1 MFLENR
7 NRRVVPRWRDHK
19 TTLALRELS
28 NAKAKDP
35 MSAEDTT
42 ALARRASEWHNNTTI
57 WHAADL
63 LSSAY
68 VVGIPDH
75 YMDAIDFIL
84 AHPESAP
91 TPLVDLAKRAAS
103 PVGRELAD
111 LHQVDEEEGIRRRI
125 HNARVRLRDEP
136 RNAILWVELSRM
148 YMLVGESVRALRSM
162 EVAAQL
168 GADSRFVVRS
178 AARLFLHE
186 RDSTRALQ
194 VIRRASGAKTDPWLL
209 AAEIAVASASNSPP
223 LLARAGRLRNDDT
236 NLSEFERTE
245 LSSALATLELE
256 SGRDRKARQLFRR
269 SLNAPN
275 ENSVAQVEWANRQ
288 IGGLEIQGNLFDVP
302 RSFEASAQIC
312 LSNGEWRGAIEYGEN
327 WLRDQPFSKSPAIF
341 TSYVS
346 SLIEEYGSSI
356 EILRTSLKL
365 NPSDPTLINNL
376 AFALASSGEVA
387 EATRILAG
395 TDYKKSTGTRGI
407 TLSATHGLV
416 FFRAGMPELG
426 RELYQLAAERAAI
439 SGMQKY
445 RLMADLYLAR
455 EELLA
460 ATSVA
465 NVTAKRALASAAN
478 STDREVSVIADQVRR
493 LCEKAIES
501 ETRSARSI
509 S

>member
-1 MFLENR
+1 M
-7 NRRVVPRWRDHK
+7 
-19 TTLALRELS
+19 ALRELS
-28 NAKAKDP
+28 NAKEKAPISDD
-35 MSAEDTT
+35 DTV
-42 ALARRASEWHNNTTI
+42 ALARRASEWRNNTTI

-68 VVGIPDH
+68 VLGVPDH

-91 TPLVDLAKRAAS
+91 TPLVDLAKKAAS
-103 PVGRELAD
+103 PVERELAD
-111 LHQVDEEEGIRRRI
+111 VHQVDEEEAIRRRI
-125 HNARVRLRDEP
+125 HDARARLRDEP

-148 YMLVGESVRALRSM
+148 YMLLGESVRALRSM

-186 RDSTRALQ
+186 RDSSRALQ

-236 NLSEFERTE
+236 DLSEFERTE

-269 SLNAPN
+269 SLSAPN

-288 IGGLEIQGNLFDVP
+288 IGGLEIQGGNLFQVP

-312 LSNGEWRGAIEYGEN
+312 LTNGEWRRAIEYGEN
-327 WLRDQPFSKSPAIF
+327 WLRDQPFSKSPAMF

-346 SLIEEYGSSI
+346 SLIEEYERSI
-356 EILRTSLKL
+356 GILRTSLKL
-365 NPSDPTLINNL
+365 NPGDPSLINNL
-376 AFALASSGEVA
+376 AFALASNGEVA

-395 TDYKKSTGTRGI
+395 TDDKKSTGTRGI
-407 TLSATHGLV
+407 TLSATHGLA
-416 FFRAGMPELG
+416 FFRAGMPDLG
-426 RELYQLAAERAAI
+426 RELYQLAIEKAAV

-465 NVTAKRALASAAN
+465 AVTAKRALASAAN
-478 STDREVSVIADQVRR
+478 SADHEVAVIADQVRR
-493 LCEKAIES
+493 LCEEAIES
-501 ETRSARSI
+501 GTRSAPSI
-509 S
+509 P